1 GTSTAYSGDMSYA
14 GGTAYQEENYNV
26 VKSTDN
32 QSSTQNY
39 SIIYRGITANSST
52 VSETSKSKLKKLMDA
67 TGDYSIVITSTSRSP
82 YDQAR
87 IMYENISNTSV
98 SAQKKIYGS
107 TGDQVIDAYNPKL
120 TREENISAMES
131 KIRDIGA
138 SKVSKH
144 CADPSVKNV
153 LDISASSIDD
163 PKKFEEELTNAGIY
177 YLKENGC
184 YHLEIDQ

>member
-1 GTSTAYSGDMSYA
+1 M
-14 GGTAYQEENYNV
+14 EL
-26 VKSTDN
+26 
-32 QSSTQNY
+32 
-39 SIIYRGITANSST
+39 RLANSDT
-52 VSETSKSKLKKLMDA
+52 VSEASISKLKGLMDA
-67 TGDYSIVITSTSRSP
+67 TGDYSIIITSTSRPP

-107 TGDQVIDAYNPKL
+107 AGDQVINVYNPKL
-120 TREENISAMES
+120 SREENIATMES
-131 KIRDIGA
+131 KITDIGA

-153 LDISASSIDD
+153 LDISASSVSD
-163 PKKFEEELTNAGIY
+163 PKKIEEALTNAGIY